1 MVLCLEVHERIKAM
15 DSVNVVHDRINAIG
29 PASVRLTLIETHGVH
44 SHEPTK
50 HEIHFFRKSLLY
62 TYTNKPSRIN

>member
-1 MVLCLEVHERIKAM
+1 M

-50 HEIHFFRKSLLY
+50 HEIHFFVNLSFILIPTKLY
-62 TYTNKPSRIN
+62 E